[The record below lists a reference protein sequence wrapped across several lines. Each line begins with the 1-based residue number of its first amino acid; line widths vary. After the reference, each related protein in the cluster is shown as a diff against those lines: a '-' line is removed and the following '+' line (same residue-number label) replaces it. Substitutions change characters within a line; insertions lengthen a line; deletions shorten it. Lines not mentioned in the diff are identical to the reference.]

1 MLKKIVIFLS
11 VFIISF
17 WLIIVN
23 KELNVNFICNTFAS
37 SDFTSPWF
45 TIDVNTITPWKN
57 DLIVWWSVEKTVNN
71 ILWTTIQA
79 LMIPLWAIALLV
91 MTIWAGYMIFYHWQ
105 DELLSKWKSIFNA
118 WLIGLV
124 IALSSY
130 YIVSLVRFILY
141 SWT

>member
-23 KELNVNFICNTFAS
+23 KELNINFICNTFAS